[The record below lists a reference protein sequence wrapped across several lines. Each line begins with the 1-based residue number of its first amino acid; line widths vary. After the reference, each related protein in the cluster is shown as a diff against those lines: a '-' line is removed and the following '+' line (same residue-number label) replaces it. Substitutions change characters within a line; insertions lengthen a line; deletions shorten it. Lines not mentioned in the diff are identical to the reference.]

1 MQEVRLGGR
10 EFPLPALLSDVFYI
24 GNYFYIMRCCVC
36 CCLPYYLAQWWPQLV
51 ETWPFSIFGCA
62 FFVISNSETSFAT
75 ALEERIVGFD
85 DYGFGWYVV

>member
-1 MQEVRLGGR
+1 M
-10 EFPLPALLSDVFYI
+10 
-24 GNYFYIMRCCVC
+24 
-36 CCLPYYLAQWWPQLV
+36 